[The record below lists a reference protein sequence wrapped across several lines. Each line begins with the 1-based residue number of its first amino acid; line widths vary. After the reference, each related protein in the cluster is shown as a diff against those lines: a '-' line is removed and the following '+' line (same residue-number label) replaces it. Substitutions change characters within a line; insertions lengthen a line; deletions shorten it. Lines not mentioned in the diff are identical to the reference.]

1 MQIKWNLPVGV
12 KIVLFGRLR
21 ASLPNT
27 HLYIGD
33 FTDFIVFSIP
43 IKPVLHWCWVSAWTE
58 GVEGKV
64 KAGGARCALWTKV
77 PRVMW
82 HKLQLLNLAPHCF
95 HTRERMVMLIRLD
108 SLRGKKKT
116 LALHTMPS
124 ASLNPTREAEVLSR
138 WGGGS
143 CTSPAPAGE
152 NPLPCAVGRW
162 KKKAF
167 SLLKLGVKRGMGS
180 ACR

>member
-1 MQIKWNLPVGV
+1 M
-12 KIVLFGRLR
+12 
-21 ASLPNT
+21 
-27 HLYIGD
+27 
-33 FTDFIVFSIP
+33 DFIVFSIP
-43 IKPVLHWCWVSAWTE
+43 VKPVLHWCRVPAWTE

-64 KAGGARCALWTKV
+64 KAAGARCALWTKV

-116 LALHTMPS
+116 LTLHTTPS
-124 ASLNPTREAEVLSR
+124 ASLNPTQEAEVLSR
-138 WGGGS
+138 RGGGS

-152 NPLPCAVGRW
+152 NPPALCCGEV
-162 KKKAF
+162 KEKAF
-167 SLLKLGVKRGMGS
+167 SLLKLGVKQGEGVSM
-180 ACR
+180 